1 VTELCPLSIT
11 AQLQLCGCLCRRQ
24 PNNLN
29 QQLPPKAMLCM
40 LRQEYVV
47 AESRMTQQIKSHL
60 ASVRMFRL
68 NQQLNQARPD
78 Q

>member
-1 VTELCPLSIT
+1 
-11 AQLQLCGCLCRRQ
+11 
-24 PNNLN
+24 
-29 QQLPPKAMLCM
+29 MLCM